1 MKQLFN
7 INMTTNNFNEPLKT
21 LYSLLIATELATDSK
36 PSNKHSQATIKIIED
51 LIMMWEEYGGK
62 VSTYESD
69 KSFKAFVL
77 LMLELMNIDSKE
89 PQKQIIAAIKNSKE
103 IFDT

>member
-1 MKQLFN
+1 
-7 INMTTNNFNEPLKT
+7 
-21 LYSLLIATELATDSK
+21 
-36 PSNKHSQATIKIIED
+36 
-51 LIMMWEEYGGK
+51 MWEEYGGK